1 MKIRSCIVLL
11 TLLATS
17 HFMYA
22 QNIGKPIGIGTSTPI
37 GTLQVKGDTTYDGRT
52 SVYITNN
59 TPDFGRAQLVLTGRL
74 QAGNDLWRFGT
85 QARNAIIFALNEA
98 ASGVSVGDMGAE
110 QYTLQLE
117 GNSKSLGFLSALK
130 GHVPN
135 MVLTQDGR
143 VGIGTNTP
151 TSKFEVSTTSSGEQS
166 SLGIEQSNITGNPV
180 NKPTT
185 RLVYN
190 WYGAIKS
197 SINFHRGSTVG
208 NGFMSF
214 STSQSNNALER
225 MRIDEYGNVAIG
237 TEDARG
243 FKLAV
248 AGKMIAEKIVVKT
261 YSNWPDY
268 VFDGDYKLPS
278 LTELE
283 NYITA
288 HKHLPDIPSAK
299 EVQQNGIDLGEMNAK
314 LLQKV
319 EELSLY
325 IIEQQKTIQSQN
337 KRIEK
342 LEQIIQ

>member
-1 MKIRSCIVLL
+1 MKIRCCIVLSA
-11 TLLATS
+11 LLSTS
-17 HFMYA
+17 HLMYA
-22 QNIGKPIGIGTSTPI
+22 QDIGKPIGIGTSTPV
-37 GTLQVKGDTTYDGRT
+37 GTLQVKGDATFDGRT

-59 TPDFGRAQLVLTGRL
+59 TPDFGRVNLVLTGRL

-85 QARNAIIFALNEA
+85 QARNAIIFALNES
-98 ASGVSVGDMGAE
+98 ASGINAGDIGTP

-135 MVLTQDGR
+135 MVLTQDGQL
-143 VGIGTNTP
+143 GIGTSTP

-166 SLGIEQSNITGNPV
+166 SVGIEQSNVTGNPV
-180 NKPTT
+180 NKPTS

-190 WYGAIKS
+190 WYGGIKS

-248 AGKMIAEKIVVKT
+248 AGKMIAEKIVVKVFNT
-261 YSNWPDY
+261 WPDY
-268 VFDGDYKLPS
+268 VFEVDYKLPS
-278 LTELE
+278 LAELE
-283 NYITA
+283 NFITA

-325 IIEQQKTIQSQN
+325 IIELN
-337 KRIEK
+337 KKNIA
-342 LEQIIQ
+342 LEQRMSAMENKQ

>member
-1 MKIRSCIVLL
+1 MKIRSCIALL
-11 TLLATS
+11 TLLGTS
-17 HFMYA
+17 PFIYA
-22 QNIGKPIGIGTSTPI
+22 QDIGKPIGIGTSTPV
-37 GTLQVKGDTTYDGRT
+37 GTLQVKGDATFDGGT

-59 TPDFGRAQLVLTGRL
+59 TPDFGRVNLVLTGRL
-74 QAGNDLWRFGT
+74 QAGNDVWRFGT
-85 QARNAIIFALNEA
+85 TSRNAIIFALNES
-98 ASGVSVGDMGAE
+98 ASGINAGDVGTP
-110 QYTLQLE
+110 QYTMQLE

-135 MVLTQDGR
+135 MVLTQEGR
-143 VGIGTNTP
+143 LGVGTSTP

-166 SLGIEQSNITGNPV
+166 SLGIEQSNVTGNPV
-180 NKPTT
+180 NMPTS
-185 RLVYN
+185 RLVYS
-190 WYGAIKS
+190 WYNTTKA
-197 SINFHRGSTVG
+197 SINFHRGNTVG

-268 VFDGDYKLPS
+268 VFDADYKLPS

-299 EVQQNGIDLGEMNAK
+299 EVETNGLDLGEMNAK

-325 IIEQQKTIQSQN
+325 IIELN
-337 KRIEK
+337 KRNIV
-342 LEQIIQ
+342 LEQRMSAMENKK